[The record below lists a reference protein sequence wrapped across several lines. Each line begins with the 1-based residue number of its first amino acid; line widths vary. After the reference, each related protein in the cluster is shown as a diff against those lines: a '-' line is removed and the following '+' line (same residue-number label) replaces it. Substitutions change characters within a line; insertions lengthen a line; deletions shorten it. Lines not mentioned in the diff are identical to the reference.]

1 MPDGAEPKQ
10 PVASDVYVEMVSS
23 LMSAEFDRR
32 KGIEAR
38 GAVILTASATLLTL
52 IFGLTVVVTGKDHVF
67 ANHSA
72 LIFLLF
78 ALASFIIS
86 AVLAIVVQGYAFRYT
101 VTGVK
106 TLQGLTSNAFW
117 LLDHDTATRMWVQRQ
132 VNTTL
137 SLRAGNDV
145 KATLVLVA
153 LGWQVVAVVLLSA
166 SIGLEM
172 WGRV

>member
-1 MPDGAEPKQ
+1 MPEGVDPKQ
-10 PVASDVYVEMVSS
+10 PVASDVYVEMIRS

-52 IFGLTVVVTGKDHVF
+52 IFGLTVLVTGKDHVF
-67 ANHSA
+67 ANHDA
-72 LIFLLF
+72 LVFLLF
-78 ALASFIIS
+78 ALVSFIIS
-86 AVLAIVVQGYAFRYT
+86 AVLAIIVQGYAFKYT
-101 VTGVK
+101 VTGLK
-106 TLQGLTSNAFW
+106 TLKALTSNAFW

-153 LGWQVVAVVLLSA
+153 LGWQVVAIVLLAVSV
-166 SIGLEM
+166 GLEL